1 MLGTWA
7 MRRCSLGDGIDHT
20 GHVVVVG
27 QMGVGKSTL
36 ATALAEE
43 FGRDHLDS
51 DVTIEGRTGRT
62 GRDIATSDGVAVL
75 HDLELE
81 VLLEHLARERPAIV
95 SAAASVLDAAAGR
108 RALADPTVLW
118 LDLPVPD
125 LLDRIERGPHRRSI
139 TVEALEDLD
148 SRRRPHLEQL
158 ADLRLDASRPSDEV
172 LAAAL
177 DFLHR

>member
-1 MLGTWA
+1 MA
-7 MRRCSLGDGIDHT
+7 DHI
-20 GHVVVVG
+20 VVVG

-51 DVTIEGRTGRT
+51 DVTIEERTGRT
-62 GRDIATSDGVAVL
+62 GREIATRDGVAAL

-81 VLLEHLARERPAIV
+81 VLRDHLAQDVPAVV

-139 TVEALEDLD
+139 TLEALAALD
-148 SRRRPHLEQL
+148 RRRRPHLEQV
-158 ADLRLDASRPSDEV
+158 ADLHLDASRPPDEV
-172 LAAAL
+172 LATAL
-177 DFLHR
+177 GFLHR